1 MRPSSFFDWADRMFD
16 WVSTIGLVNGTASPG
31 SLYVYDGSDDL
42 LNCTEFDHVQW
53 TYNAGI
59 FMHGCAVMWNQTT
72 GATQARWEAR
82 VQQFMTGLNIFFKD
96 TVMFEV
102 ACEPQANC
110 NNDQKSFKA
119 YLSRWMA
126 QTIKVAPWTRPTL
139 YPLLQSSAQAAAK
152 ACSGGNAGTTC
163 GMKWTTGTYDGD
175 YGPGQQ
181 MSALEVI
188 QANLLDAVAG
198 PVSNLTG
205 GTSTGN
211 NLAGTGGESLFR
223 FSSFLFECRE

>member
-1 MRPSSFFDWADRMFD
+1 MWDWT
-16 WVSTIGLVNGTASPG
+16 STIGLVNGTAVPG

-72 GATQARWEAR
+72 GAEQAKWEAR
-82 VQQFMTGLNIFFKD
+82 VTQFITGLNIFFKNSI
-96 TVMFEV
+96 MFEV
-102 ACEPQANC
+102 ACEPQGNC

-119 YLSRWMA
+119 YLSRWIA
-126 QTIKVAPWTRPTL
+126 QTIKIAPWTKSS
-139 YPLLQSSAQAAAK
+139 LLPYLQTSAQAAAK
-152 ACSGGNAGTTC
+152 SCTGPGNGGNTC
-163 GMKWTTGTYDGD
+163 GVSWLTGTYDGD

-188 QANLLDAVAG
+188 QANLLDNVAG

-211 NLAGTGGESLFR
+211 NLAGTGGEYSLV
-223 FSSFLFECRE
+223 CI